1 MNEYVVFPEYL
12 TARCC
17 RDWPHIPGSRAYS
30 CGICRKVPNI
40 VNEPYKRL
48 RTPEDDAN
56 VDVDDLLTR
65 LEYAAGNFKPGYGD
79 YEAVHDAIRE
89 IKKLHDIL
97 DRKHD
102 SNQND
107 GTDPDDDIVSR
118 LRDWAAIIDDTK
130 DRAAV
135 VMLSGQTHEEAA
147 NEIEMLRSALRP
159 ILDAYTANGRNPQ
172 YYDYVKQ
179 GLRKEW
185 PSLARAL
192 DHAVLLT
199 AHGDWKEKSDER

>member
-1 MNEYVVFPEYL
+1 MSEYAVFPEYL

-17 RDWPHIPGSRAYS
+17 RDWPHVPGSRAYS
-30 CGICRKVPNI
+30 CGLCRKVPDI

-48 RTPEDDAN
+48 RTPEDDA
-56 VDVDDLLTR
+56 
-65 LEYAAGNFKPGYGD
+65 
-79 YEAVHDAIRE
+79 IRE
-89 IKKLHDIL
+89 IGKLHDIL

-102 SNQND
+102 SNQTD
-107 GTDPDDDIVSR
+107 GTDPDNDIVTR

-147 NEIEMLRSALRP
+147 NEIDMLRSALRP
-159 ILDAYTANGRNPQ
+159 ILDAYTISGRNPQ
-172 YYDYVKQ
+172 YHDYVKQ

-185 PSLARAL
+185 PALARAL
-192 DHAVLLT
+192 DHAAFLT
-199 AHGDWKEKSDER
+199 AHGDWKEKTDER